1 MNVLDLDVFNS
12 LQSVQYQIE
21 SLTTGVL
28 IDDVNRALER
38 ISADTI
44 DKTFLT
50 LQKVMEKV
58 IENEGGN
65 NFQMPRVKKIHFAR
79 GAHPSSLPIA
89 SELVCEGL
97 FYGKNG

>member
-1 MNVLDLDVFNS
+1 M
-12 LQSVQYQIE
+12 QYQTE
-21 SLTTGVL
+21 THTTGIL
-28 IDDVNRALER
+28 IDAVNRSFER

-44 DKTFLT
+44 YKTFLT

-65 NFQMPRVKKIHFAR
+65 NFQMQHVKMIHFVR

-89 SELVCEGL
+89 SELVC
-97 FYGKNG
+97 